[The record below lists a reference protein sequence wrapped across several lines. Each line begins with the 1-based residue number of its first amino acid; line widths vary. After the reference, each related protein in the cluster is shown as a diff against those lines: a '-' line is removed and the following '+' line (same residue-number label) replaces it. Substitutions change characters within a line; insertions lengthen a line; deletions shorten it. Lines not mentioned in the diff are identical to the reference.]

1 MVLMSSWSSC
11 RTSHRERDA
20 WRCCGDIAGRC
31 NLGSVRT
38 DHCVAPS
45 PSSPLPSPP
54 RPRIALSDDDK
65 IRDNDDRWLH
75 KYKVL
80 RESAKELVEKAI
92 QQTVDFEAQAGG
104 AESHLREYGV
114 REGKPGAVP
123 LAFAAPS
130 RPCAR
135 PAWAHTPAIIMM
147 QSLIT
152 SNRRVPRSP
161 SAP

>member
-1 MVLMSSWSSC
+1 MACHL
-11 RTSHRERDA
+11 
-20 WRCCGDIAGRC
+20 
-31 NLGSVRT
+31 
-38 DHCVAPS
+38 
-45 PSSPLPSPP
+45 SPP
-54 RPRIALSDDDK
+54 TRVSTLSVLPHPRMLRRSDFPNSHLPRSAPIAFATTRSLTISSLFDD
-65 IRDNDDRWLH
+65 DDRWLH

-80 RESAKELVEKAI
+80 TETAKERVEKAI
-92 QQTVDFEAQAGG
+92 QQTVDSEAQAGG